1 MILAKQELCAELL
14 HFCAVVHSCP
24 WKCMRQRQDLSL
36 HVSPID
42 LPRHNKF
49 LKPKSWEYWLIS
61 SLFFSPLSQLS
72 LIYFLVFALITTLSW
87 DIIKLEWV
95 ASHPLWLLTDGLAS
109 TLNHVTVLPWYVWKE
124 KEALDIPRIELMAQ
138 PQMAFFLQKLF
149 FIWNFPQKDDNYK
162 QNELGYPCLYWV

>member
-1 MILAKQELCAELL
+1 MILAKQGLCAELL

-61 SLFFSPLSQLS
+61 SLFFSPIISVISHLFFS
-72 LIYFLVFALITTLSW
+72 LCSYHHSFLGHHKVGMSSFPPSVAAYWWFGLNTQSCDCIALVC
-87 DIIKLEWV
+87 LERKR
-95 ASHPLWLLTDGLAS
+95 SPRYTSDRIDGSTTDGFFS
-109 TLNHVTVLPWYVWKE
+109 SKTVLH
-124 KEALDIPRIELMAQ
+124 M
-138 PQMAFFLQKLF
+138 KLSTEG
-149 FIWNFPQKDDNYK
+149 W
-162 QNELGYPCLYWV
+162 